1 MSATNKVTNLDAH
14 ASTRMDPEV
23 LATVCKVLAESHA
36 NSASDH
42 ALGTAARDLVEQARD
57 EVAALL
63 SAHADEI
70 VFTPGATE
78 AINLAIQGFLHYQ
91 RKSLPPKASV
101 VTSLLEHRAMLE
113 AVERS
118 HQDFGIEPRIAG
130 SGPGGRIEAEAIAS
144 VVDERTALV
153 CLSHAN
159 GEIGTINP
167 IQSIGERVKAR
178 SRAGFVVDASQS
190 AAYLPL
196 DTATLAADLIVIS
209 SHKMHGPKGVAALF
223 IRRSTC
229 LDPVICG
236 GGQERGLWPGTINQA
251 LVAGFGVAA
260 RITRERRQARYQKVR
275 ALRDVFWES
284 LQSAVSG
291 ITVNGHPDERLP
303 GNLSLTIEGVP
314 AIRLRQLDSL
324 ALSSSSAC
332 TSRRREPSHVL
343 RAIGLTERQ
352 AACTVRIGLSE
363 DLSFDEVKD
372 AGSLFASEIRR
383 LRERKT

>member
-1 MSATNKVTNLDAH
+1 MSTKNKVTNLDAH
-14 ASTRMDPEV
+14 ASTQMAPEV
-23 LATVCKVLAESHA
+23 LATVCRVLANSHA

-42 ALGTAARDLVEQARD
+42 SLGTEARDLVEIARD

-63 SAHADEI
+63 NANADEI

-91 RKSLPPKASV
+91 RKKLPKNASV
-101 VTSLLEHRAMLE
+101 VTSLLEHRAVLE

-118 HQDFGIEPRIAG
+118 RQDLGIEPRLVD
-130 SGPGGRIEAEAIAS
+130 SGPGGRIEPETIGS
-144 VVDERTALV
+144 KVDENTVLV

-167 IQSIGERVKAR
+167 IQGIGEVIKAR
-178 SRAGFVVDASQS
+178 SLSGFMVDASQS
-190 AAYLPL
+190 AAYLPI
-196 DTATLAADLIVIS
+196 DTATLPADLIVIS

-223 IRRSTC
+223 VRRGTC

-251 LVAGFGVAA
+251 LVVGFGVAA
-260 RITRERRQARYQKVR
+260 RITRERRQERYQKVR
-275 ALRDVFWES
+275 ALRDVFWEC
-284 LQSAVSG
+284 LQSGISG

-314 AIRLRQLDSL
+314 ARRLRQLSSL

-332 TSRRREPSHVL
+332 TSRWRESSHVL

-352 AACTVRIGLSE
+352 AACTVRIGLAE
-363 DLSFDEVKD
+363 DLSPEEVKD
-372 AGSLFASEIRR
+372 AGTLFTSEIRR
-383 LRERKT
+383 LRESRS

>member
-1 MSATNKVTNLDAH
+1 MSATNKVTNLDAN

-23 LATVCKVLAESHA
+23 LATVYKVLAESHA

-42 ALGTAARDLVEQARD
+42 VLGTEARDLVEMARD

-63 SAHADEI
+63 NAHADEI

-91 RKSLPPKASV
+91 RKSLPPKTSV
-101 VTSLLEHRAMLE
+101 VTSLLEHRAVLE
-113 AVERS
+113 TVERS
-118 HQDFGIEPRIAG
+118 RPDFGVDSRIVG
-130 SGPGGRIEAEAIAS
+130 SGPGGRIEPEAIAS
-144 VVDERTALV
+144 VVDERTVWV

-167 IQSIGERVKAR
+167 IQSIGEMVKAR
-178 SRAGFVVDASQS
+178 SLAGFVVDASQS

-223 IRRSTC
+223 VRRGTC

-236 GGQERGLWPGTINQA
+236 GSQERGLWPGTINQA

-260 RITRERRQARYQKVR
+260 RITRKRRQTRYHKVR

-372 AGSLFASEIRR
+372 AGNLFASEIRR
-383 LRERKT
+383 LRDRKA